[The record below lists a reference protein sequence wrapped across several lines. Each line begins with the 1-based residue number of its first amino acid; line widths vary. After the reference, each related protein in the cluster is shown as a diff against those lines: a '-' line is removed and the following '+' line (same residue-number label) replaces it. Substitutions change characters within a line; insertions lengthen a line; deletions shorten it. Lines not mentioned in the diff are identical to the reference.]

1 MGAYICGD
9 FWGIAFISQVFQIVS
24 KKEPIYLRSSG
35 ATGVKEQRSLRNT
48 RVWSEFDGVSDQGS
62 LVSVTFLVIKRS
74 NMSGVLFGSIGK

>member
-1 MGAYICGD
+1 M
-9 FWGIAFISQVFQIVS
+9 VS

-35 ATGVKEQRSLRNT
+35 ATGVKKQRSLRNT

-74 NMSGVLFGSIGK
+74 NMEFCLGLWGSKCIRMEL